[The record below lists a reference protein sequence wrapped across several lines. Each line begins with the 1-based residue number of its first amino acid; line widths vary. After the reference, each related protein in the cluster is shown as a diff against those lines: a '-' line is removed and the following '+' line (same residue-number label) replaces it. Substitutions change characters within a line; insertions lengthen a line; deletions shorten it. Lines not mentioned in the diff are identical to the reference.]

1 MGDDLLAR
9 GLLARQAR
17 HIAMPRAFG
26 APRVL
31 THTLEVVMSETQRP
45 APPFAAQP
53 QHHTPGTTAEMNP
66 QPDHGEQSYKGSGRL
81 AGKAA
86 IVTGG
91 DSGIGRAV
99 AIAFAREGADVLIAY
114 LDEDDDAR
122 ETARWVE
129 EAGRKAVLMPGDIRS
144 SKHCDAIVDKAMEAF
159 GRLDVLVNN
168 AAYQMSYPSL
178 EAISDDEWNKTFDT
192 NIGAMF
198 RITRAAVRHM
208 KAGAAIVNTTSINA
222 DHPNPGLIAYATTK
236 GAIQNFTGGL
246 AQLLAEKG
254 IRANCVAPG
263 PIWTPLIPSTMP
275 PEKVEQFGSQVPM
288 KRPGQPAE
296 LAPAYVMLA
305 SDEASYISGATIAV
319 TGGAPI
325 I

>member
-1 MGDDLLAR
+1 MR
-9 GLLARQAR
+9 E
-17 HIAMPRAFG
+17 FS
-26 APRVL
+26 
-31 THTLEVVMSETQRP
+31 MSKSQRY
-45 APPFAAQP
+45 APPMPSQQ
-53 QHHTPGTTAEMNP
+53 QHHVPGRTSEMQP
-66 QPDHGEQSYKGSGRL
+66 APDHGEHSYHGSGRL

-86 IVTGG
+86 IITGG

-129 EAGRKAVLMPGDIRS
+129 QAGRRAVLVRGDIREPR
-144 SKHCDAIVDKAMEAF
+144 HCLTIVEQAAKDF
-159 GRLDVLVNN
+159 GKIDVVVNN
-168 AAYQMSYPSL
+168 AAYQMTHPTI
-178 EAISDDEWNKTFDT
+178 EDITDEEWDRTFDT

-198 RITRAAVRHM
+198 RVTRDALKYMKPGGAV
-208 KAGAAIVNTTSINA
+208 VNTASINA
-222 DHPNPGLIAYATTK
+222 DHPKPTLLAYATTK
-236 GAIQNFTGGL
+236 GAIQNFTAGL
-246 AQLLAEKG
+246 AQLLAERG

-275 PEKVEQFGSQVPM
+275 PDQVKQFGAQVPM

-305 SDEASYISGATIAV
+305 SDEASYISGATVAV
-319 TGGAPI
+319 TGGAPML
-325 I
+325 

>member
-1 MGDDLLAR
+1 MADAR
-9 GLLARQAR
+9 
-17 HIAMPRAFG
+17 
-26 APRVL
+26 
-31 THTLEVVMSETQRP
+31 RP
-45 APPFAAQP
+45 GPPFPRQ
-53 QHHTPGTTAEMNP
+53 QQNQVPGHTAELQP
-66 QPDHGEQSYKGSGRL
+66 KPDHGEQSYRGSGRL

-129 EAGRKAVLMPGDIRS
+129 EAGRRAVLVRGDITDSR
-144 SKHCDAIVDKAMEAF
+144 HCDEIVARAVQAF
-159 GRLDVLVNN
+159 GKLDVLVNN
-168 AAYQMSYPSL
+168 AAYQMTHATL
-178 EAISDDEWNKTFDT
+178 DEITDEEWDRTFDT

-208 KAGAAIVNTTSINA
+208 KAGGAVVNTTSINA
-222 DHPNPGLIAYATTK
+222 DHPNPGLLAYATTK
-236 GAIQNFTGGL
+236 GAIQNFTAGL

-254 IRANCVAPG
+254 IRVNCVAPG

-275 PEKVEQFGSQVPM
+275 PEKVENFGSQVPM

-305 SDEASYISGATIAV
+305 SDEASYISGATVAV

-325 I
+325 L